1 MKLVRESINEKF
13 KEKSDPIKDMGI
25 SLKDEEK
32 WAHEM
37 VSALE
42 NHKVTQFGGSIPVEN
57 AKIEFVRE
65 GSVDVTGSI
74 QANAKI
80 RFNLYFGLRDVR
92 NWSDPEPKW
101 SVEVSISSPSKRGYF
116 TKNATGKNTTPTKL
130 LELLSNIFDLKFRRR

>member
-13 KEKSDPIKDMGI
+13 KEKSDPVKDMGI

-42 NHKVTQFGGSIPVEN
+42 SHKVTQFGGSIPVEDV
-57 AKIEFVRE
+57 KIAYISE
-65 GSVDVTGSI
+65 GSADVTGSI
-74 QANAKI
+74 QANANV

-92 NWSDPEPKW
+92 SWQDPEPKW
-101 SVEVSISSPSKRGYF
+101 SVEVSISSPAKRGF
-116 TKNATGKNTTPTKL
+116 FSKKATGKNTTPTKL